1 MQADISALA
10 RRLQQQ
16 KQQAAERYLAN
27 RRPNLFF
34 QQYCRTIDRTL
45 AELWPSLFDD
55 DRFCLLAVGGYGRGE
70 VYPYS
75 DTDLTLVSAAPLD
88 AGEEERMA
96 GLVQTLW
103 DLGLAPSLKAGTAAE
118 LCESARQDLTADTAF
133 LEARFLCGNAG
144 LAGQFIQTLNAQRHP
159 AAFIEGKLL
168 EMQQRHD
175 KQQGSGALL
184 EPNVKTCPGGLR
196 DIHTML
202 WLAKA
207 QGIDAGFDALIRQR
221 ILTRAEAGILA
232 NSHRELAA
240 IRIDLHLAAGR
251 EEDRLIFDLQT
262 RLAENILPDGEGG
275 RLKSEKLMHR
285 FYRAAKAVKQ
295 LNGIILPMLS
305 GRVYTPLPRV
315 ERAIDR
321 HYYQIGNQIAVR
333 DKNLFKQQP
342 EHIFIIIELLQRH
355 SDLTAIAPKTLR
367 AWWAAAR
374 KINRAFYENE
384 ANRRRFIGFFRHG
397 RGLTRTMR
405 FLNLYGVL
413 GRYLPEW
420 NKIVGLLQHDLFHIY
435 PVDDHILTVL
445 RNMRRLAMEQHVHEL
460 PFASAVMNAFDKK
473 YLLYLAALFHDIAKG
488 RGGDHAVQG
497 VADARRFAAD
507 HFLPEEDGEML
518 CWLVEN
524 HLLMSMTAQKE
535 DIQDP
540 DVVARFCR
548 RVGNTE
554 RLSALYLLTVADI
567 RGTNPKIWNSWKAGL
582 LENLFQTASRRFNG
596 NSDSRAAVTGRRQA
610 AAIAALT
617 AAGIGEKEQ
626 RKLWQALG
634 AAYFVHHQESEI
646 LWHTAH
652 LVHHPEQACARIRPH
667 PANGN
672 MLQVMVYLP
681 NADRLFANLCR
692 IFSRHNL
699 DIAAARAFI
708 TAHDYVLDTFA
719 VRPPEGSTDDDRQRI
734 ETALS
739 AELQDFLHGKIRNGS
754 FSDGIRSRRAR
765 HQPIVPVVE
774 IRAEEEQPG
783 WFTLSLIAVNRPY
796 LLANAAEVFNRHG
809 ISLRYAQISTTD
821 DRVEDSFLLYS
832 PGLAD
837 PNRQVAL
844 KKDLSA
850 VLSV

>member
-1 MQADISALA
+1 MQADIPALA

-45 AELWPSLFDD
+45 AELWPSFFDD
-55 DRFCLLAVGGYGRGE
+55 GRFCLLAVGGYGRGE
-70 VYPYS
+70 VYPHS

-473 YLLYLAALFHDIAKG
+473 YLLYLAALFHDIGKG
-488 RGGDHAVQG
+488 YDGDHSQTGAQI
-497 VADARRFAAD
+497 ADLYARENDAISPAERDLLVYLVKHHLD
-507 HFLPEEDGEML
+507 HS
-518 CWLVEN
+518 
-524 HLLMSMTAQKE
+524 HTAQKK
-535 DIQDP
+535 DLADP
-540 DVVARFCR
+540 ATIAEYAARFPQSDY
-548 RVGNTE
+548 
-554 RLSALYLLTVADI
+554 LDYLYLLTIADI
-567 RGTNPKIWNSWKAGL
+567 RATNRNLWNNWRASLIHNLYRQTRHL
-582 LENLFQTASRRFNG
+582 LEHQEHSLHTRHQAERE
-596 NSDSRAAVTGRRQA
+596 RAKTLIKNAQP
-610 AAIAALT
+610 AAIDALWANLPDAYYLGESAEHIAAKTEHLL
-617 AAGIGEKEQ
+617 ARGDAHAVSLSAGDPPRLII
-626 RKLWQALG
+626 
-634 AAYFVHHQESEI
+634 SS
-646 LWHTAH
+646 
-652 LVHHPEQACARIRPH
+652 PH
-667 PANGN
+667 PA
-672 MLQVMVYLP
+672 
-681 NADRLFANLCR
+681 DILFARVTHYLEK
-692 IFSRHNL
+692 HNHNIHEARL
-699 DIAAARAFI
+699 YTTRDHRLTIQEYTLGETPPPAPGLARELEAHIA
-708 TAHDYVLDTFA
+708 DN
-719 VRPPEGSTDDDRQRI
+719 RPPPPLARRLPGSRDKHFTIRPRVHIQQEAAHTTLELTCKDR
-734 ETALS
+734 
-739 AELQDFLHGKIRNGS
+739 HGL
-754 FSDGIRSRRAR
+754 
-765 HQPIVPVVE
+765 
-774 IRAEEEQPG
+774 
-783 WFTLSLIAVNRPY
+783 LSLISRI
-796 LLANAAEVFNRHG
+796 LLAHG
-809 ISLRYAQISTTD
+809 VHISHAKISTFGEKA
-821 DRVEDSFLLYS
+821 EDSFHLTDAQHRPLTDATTLTALQQALL
-832 PGLAD
+832 D
-837 PNRQVAL
+837 AL
-844 KKDLSA
+844 Q
-850 VLSV
+850 